1 MGLLPGFK
9 LTDDEEQHFRR
20 GDIYYVNNGKADH
33 VGSETKK
40 DRPAI
45 VVSCDANN
53 KNSPV
58 LEMVFMTTQPKA
70 DLPTHVTIRSTGR
83 VSTALCEAP
92 TPIAVERINNYLG
105 EVTEEEMK
113 RIDIALLI
121 GLGIKNDKQEQEK
134 VEVLSESR
142 EMSRQKD
149 ENIRKMQEEIEHLKK
164 EISDMQEEIL
174 KKTADAATADAERSA
189 YKEMHEKLLKMLMD
203 GRREERKYAV

>member
-1 MGLLPGFK
+1 MGLWPGFK
-9 LTDDEEQHFRR
+9 LADDDEQHYRR
-20 GDIYYVNNGKADH
+20 GDIFYVNNGKSEH

-53 KNSPV
+53 KNSSV

-105 EVTEEEMK
+105 EVTVEEME

-121 GLGIKNDKQEQEK
+121 GLGIKNKQEQKK
-134 VEVLSESR
+134 VEVSSESR
-142 EMSRQKD
+142 ELSQQKD
-149 ENIRKMQEEIEHLKK
+149 ENIRKMQEEIEHLMKK
-164 EISDMQEEIL
+164 INDMQEEMT
-174 KKTADAATADAERSA
+174 KKTADAATADAERSV

>member
-1 MGLLPGFK
+1 MGLLPGFAAA
-9 LTDDEEQHFRR
+9 DEEQHYRR

-53 KNSPV
+53 KNSHV

-121 GLGIKNDKQEQEK
+121 GLGIKNDKQEQKK
-134 VEVLSESR
+134 VEVSSEPK

-149 ENIRKMQEEIEHLKK
+149 ESIRKMQEEIEHLKK
-164 EISDMQEEIL
+164 KIDDTQEEML
-174 KKTADAATADAERSA
+174 KKTADAATADAERSV
-189 YKEMHEKLLKMLMD
+189 YKEMYEKLLKMLMD